1 MSELDYYLTYDD
13 PIPYK
18 DLKIYPATMREYL
31 DFHTYATCLLYE
43 KNSIPNPRFI
53 SMSYLRYIFYLA
65 EEENSLALHLLYM
78 LLKLVLHIK
87 DDESIKFYK
96 RKECIELA
104 DARGKGEEEYLRFE
118 LDDFRNIN
126 SIKPMEIGIRTH
138 WYTTFYLLNNATN
151 IHELKFKSNFEMNV
165 YRKLEKIAKEM
176 KVAIKM
182 KTDGYEI
189 NGKLVVID
197 EESVKIDN
205 ENYDFEKLKS
215 DIF

>member
-78 LLKLVLHIK
+78 LLKMFLHIK
-87 DDESIKFYK
+87 KDDAIEFYIQIVRVYFSIH
-96 RKECIELA
+96 
-104 DARGKGEEEYLRFE
+104 G
-118 LDDFRNIN
+118 
-126 SIKPMEIGIRTH
+126 
-138 WYTTFYLLNNATN
+138 
-151 IHELKFKSNFEMNV
+151 
-165 YRKLEKIAKEM
+165 
-176 KVAIKM
+176 
-182 KTDGYEI
+182 
-189 NGKLVVID
+189 
-197 EESVKIDN
+197 
-205 ENYDFEKLKS
+205 
-215 DIF
+215 